1 MEVFAMAIKS
11 LVTSGK
17 KSVPGKSE
25 EENSFSLLRHKID
38 SLFDD
43 FFGGVHM
50 EPVEDRQGIFSPKVD
65 VTENDK
71 DITVRAELPGIDD
84 NDIEVLLNSNTLTIR
99 GEKKVEKEQQGK
111 AYYRMERSYGSF
123 SRIIL
128 LPVEVDKDKIAA
140 QLKKGVLTVT
150 LPKSAK
156 DRDDPKKIA
165 VMIE

>member
-1 MEVFAMAIKS
+1 MAIKS
-11 LVTSGK
+11 LVTSRK
-17 KSVPGKSE
+17 NSVPGKSE
-25 EENSFSLLRHKID
+25 DENSFSLLRHRID

-43 FFGGVHM
+43 YFGGVHM

-65 VTENDK
+65 VTENVR

-84 NDIEVLLNSNTLTIR
+84 DDIEVLLNNNTLTIR
-99 GEKKVEKEQQGK
+99 GEKKAEKEQEGK

-123 SRIIL
+123 SRTIL

-156 DRDDPKKIA
+156 DRDKPKKIA